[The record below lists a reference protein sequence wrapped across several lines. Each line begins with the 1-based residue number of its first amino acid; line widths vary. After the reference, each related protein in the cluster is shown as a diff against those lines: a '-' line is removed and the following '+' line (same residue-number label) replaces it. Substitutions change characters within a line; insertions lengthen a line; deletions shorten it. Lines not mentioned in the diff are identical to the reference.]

1 MQKGKDIRFKHSWW
15 QSLRLFTRDVRDEV
29 FCAICE
35 YGMEQK
41 EPEELSDIARGIFS
55 QIRID
60 IDERTA
66 HEDQVRETR
75 KRTGRLG
82 AAKTNAIRWG
92 ESQQTSAK
100 VGKCQQMSANADK
113 TAENSAEL
121 SANADNSSAKVGKC
135 QQMSANADKTAEN
148 SAELS
153 ANADN
158 SSAKVGKCQQMSAI
172 SPDPSINNIYN
183 YILSLTQTRTP
194 AYEKVV
200 SWLTD
205 DEEKL
210 QMLFYRSGIITEA
223 LQGEEL
229 AKIAAPYIEAYFNA
243 MEFATDWEM
252 KGRRDTKAHF
262 NNWLRTH
269 KVLNDGK
276 QESTVHANTGRST
289 PKTTERATPDYDA
302 EF

>member
-1 MQKGKDIRFKHSWW
+1 MQNDKDIRFKQAWW
-15 QSLRLFTRDVRDEV
+15 LSLSSMTSGMRDEI
-29 FCAICE
+29 FCAICS
-35 YGMEQK
+35 YAFDQQ
-41 EPEELSDIARGIFS
+41 EPEFTSELARGIFT
-55 QIRID
+55 QMRADID
-60 IDERTA
+60 IEREHA
-66 HEDQVRETR
+66 EQVRESR
-75 KRTGRLG
+75 RQAGKIGGQRSSEV
-82 AAKTNAIRWG
+82 RWG
-92 ESQQTSAK
+92 TCKQSKQMLTGKQNKQMLTENTENEAK
-100 VGKCQQMSANADK
+100 PSANADTCK
-113 TAENSAEL
+113 QS
-121 SANADNSSAKVGKC
+121 K
-135 QQMSANADKTAEN
+135 QMLT
-148 SAELS
+148 
-153 ANADN
+153 
-158 SSAKVGKCQQMSAI
+158 I

-289 PKTTERATPDYDA
+289 PKTNKRATPDYDA